1 MKLKLRSMIVAPKGK
16 VLIACD
22 LSQAESWIVAYR
34 ANEPRMK
41 HALNFGDIH
50 RETALGFFPKP
61 PELIITEERY
71 IGKQFNHASSYR
83 MGPER
88 AAEIINKKSDQPPFV
103 TVSLTQAKEFSRKWH
118 TLYNVKTWWS
128 EIEEQLNQ
136 TRSITTAYGRKR
148 HFFAAWGNELFKEA
162 TAYEPQSTVADHFN
176 GAVHP
181 ELGIEGG
188 LLGIYRKLIKTG
200 SYNQELK
207 IVHQAHDSLMMECPQ
222 EVSLEVAGIMTE
234 QLRRP
239 LVINGEEFTIPSDCE
254 IGERWGEMEKVKV

>member
-1 MKLKLRSMIVAPKGK
+1 MIAPKGK

-34 ANEPRMK
+34 ANEHKMK

-50 RETALGFFPKP
+50 RETAIGFFPKP

-103 TVSLTQAKEFSRKWH
+103 TVSLLQAKEFSRKWH
-118 TLYNVKTWWS
+118 QLYNVKTWWS
-128 EIEEQLNQ
+128 EIEDQLNRNR
-136 TRSITTAYGRKR
+136 TLVTTYGRKR
-148 HFFAAWGNELFKEA
+148 TFFAAWGNELFKEA
-162 TAYEPQSTVADHFN
+162 TAFEPQSTVADHFN
-176 GAVHP
+176 GATHP

-188 LLGIYRKLIKTG
+188 LLAIYRHVILPSKG
-200 SYNQELK
+200 ELK
-207 IVHQAHDSLMMECPQ
+207 IVNQAHDSLMVECPTEIRMEIAQ
-222 EVSLEVAGIMTE
+222 EMTRW
-234 QLRRP
+234 LRRP

-254 IGERWGEMEKVKV
+254 MGERWGEMEKVKI

>member
-1 MKLKLRSMIVAPKGK
+1 MKLRSMVVAPKGK

-50 RETALGFFPKP
+50 RETALGFFDKT
-61 PELIITEERY
+61 PETIITEERY

-88 AAEIINKKSDQPPFV
+88 AAELINKKSDQPPFV
-103 TVSLTQAKEFSRKWH
+103 TVSLPQAKEFSRKWH
-118 TLYNVKTWWS
+118 ELYNVKTWWS
-128 EIEEQLNQ
+128 EIEEQLNH
-136 TRSITTAYGRKR
+136 TRSITTTYGRR
-148 HFFAAWGNELFKEA
+148 RDFFAAWGNELFKEA

-188 LLGIYRKLIKTG
+188 LLGVYRKLIQTQ
-200 SYNQELK
+200 SDDSLA
-207 IVHQAHDSLMMECPQ
+207 IVHQAHDSLMMECPF
-222 EVSLEVAGIMTE
+222 EIRLEVASIITE

-239 LVINGEEFTIPSDCE
+239 LIINGETFTIPSDCE
-254 IGERWGEMEKVKV
+254 IGERWGEMEKVKI